1 MSQKSAIPKGTRDF
15 LPSDVY
21 KRSYIFDTIKQ
32 VFKLYG
38 YAPIETPSFELS
50 GTLLGKYGE
59 EGDRLIFRILNSGEK
74 MKKADI
80 EALQNDNLPRFAN
93 SLAEKALRYDL
104 TVPFARFVVQHQNDL
119 SFPFKRYQ
127 IQPVWRADRPQHGR
141 YQEFYQCDAD
151 VVGSDSLLNE
161 IELIQIFDAVLTK
174 LNLPGFTIKVNNRKL
189 LTGIA
194 EVSGEADR
202 IVDITVAIDKLDKI
216 GEEGVLEELK
226 SKGISAIAIDRIKP
240 LFQLKGTNAERLNL
254 MKAFLSSSQT
264 GLKGIEE
271 LEFVLNAVEKIGLDR
286 GEVEFDVTLA
296 RGLNYYTGAIF
307 EVKAHDVKMG
317 SICGGGRYDDLT
329 GLFGLKGISGV
340 GISFGADRIYDV
352 LNELDLFPKD
362 VNSGLTILFINF
374 GEKEVEKCLELAQI
388 LRKQGVDCE
397 IYPTATKVQKQMK
410 YANDRNVKFAVLLGE
425 NELNN
430 QTVVLKNMNTGE
442 QSNLSFSEFP
452 SQFLNR
458 ID

>member
-1 MSQKSAIPKGTRDF
+1 
-15 LPSDVY
+15 
-21 KRSYIFDTIKQ
+21 
-32 VFKLYG
+32 
-38 YAPIETPSFELS
+38 
-50 GTLLGKYGE
+50 
-59 EGDRLIFRILNSGEK
+59 
-74 MKKADI
+74 
-80 EALQNDNLPRFAN
+80 
-93 SLAEKALRYDL
+93 
-104 TVPFARFVVQHQNDL
+104 
-119 SFPFKRYQ
+119 
-127 IQPVWRADRPQHGR
+127 
-141 YQEFYQCDAD
+141 
-151 VVGSDSLLNE
+151 
-161 IELIQIFDAVLTK
+161 
-174 LNLPGFTIKVNNRKL
+174 
-189 LTGIA
+189 
-194 EVSGEADR
+194 
-202 IVDITVAIDKLDKI
+202 
-216 GEEGVLEELK
+216 LK

-410 YANDRNVKFAVLLGE
+410 YANDRNVKFAFLLGE